1 MTSNALQFTILI
13 LSLNIM
19 EIVKLIYRNGLVRI
33 EGDWEGWN
41 PLQVKIPFNPLGEG
55 ICRKVE
61 LGDCELEGG
70 PDVEDPNMSQGH
82 LC

>member
-33 EGDWEGWN
+33 EGDWEG
-41 PLQVKIPFNPLGEG
+41 
-55 ICRKVE
+55 
-61 LGDCELEGG
+61 
-70 PDVEDPNMSQGH
+70 
-82 LC
+82 